1 MITFVPEF
9 VNGDAEKANLFDVVD
24 HIIAVGGMIGY
35 DHLGLG
41 SDFDGMMAAAKGLD
55 GVDRFPHLVA
65 AMLARDVKESDIEK
79 VLGLN
84 LIRVMG
90 EVEEAAREVFKTV
103 RPLEEEVA
111 PIINDETMALL
122 QKMFP
127 DAERP
132 REKNKG
138 NGDA

>member
-9 VNGDAEKANLFDVVD
+9 VNNDSESANIFDIVD
-24 HIIAVGGMIGY
+24 HIIAAGNKIGY
-35 DHLGLG
+35 NHLGLG
-41 SDFDGMMAAAKGLD
+41 SDFDGMLAAIDGVE

-65 AMLARDVKESDIEK
+65 AMLAKGINEADIEK

-84 LIRVMG
+84 LIRVLS
-90 EVEEAAREVFKTV
+90 EVEQAAREVKKDV
-103 RPLEEEVA
+103 SPLEEDVA

-127 DAERP
+127 DAEGP
-132 REKNKG
+132 REKC
-138 NGDA
+138 